1 MKNVRTYLIL
11 FGGVFALSTSAI
23 WVRLA
28 GAPSGVTAFYR
39 LGITAAV
46 LLPFFL
52 LSKSCRAEVKALRHS
67 QWLEI
72 AAAGAFLAL
81 HYLLWFESLNNT
93 SIASSTVIV
102 SLQPLFSILLERVLL
117 KSRFRPAAL
126 VGCGIALVGSVI
138 IGFGDFQISGLSLL
152 GDILAFVAAGVIA
165 GYYFLGQ
172 TIRKEVSAL
181 TYSVLAYL
189 ASAVVLL
196 AYTLVRGEPLAGY
209 SGQTWLAFV
218 GIALIATVGGQ
229 FVFNLL
235 LKQLPASAVTMSILG
250 EPIGTCILAYLF
262 LHESI
267 SARQLLGIVTIIGG
281 LSVYFLAPDFKKKPS
296 RIAE

>member
-1 MKNVRTYLIL
+1 MNNLRTYLIL

-39 LGITAAV
+39 LAITAAA

-52 LSKSCRAEVKALRHS
+52 LSKSCRQEVKALRRG
-67 QWLEI
+67 QWVRTM
-72 AAAGAFLAL
+72 AAGAFLAL
-81 HYLLWFESLNNT
+81 HYLLWFESLNYT

-102 SLQPLFSILLERVLL
+102 CLQPLFSIVLERVLL

-126 VGCGIALVGSVI
+126 VGCGIALIGSVI
-138 IGFGDFQISGLSLL
+138 IGCGDFQISGLSLL
-152 GDILAFVAAGVIA
+152 GDILAFVAAGVIS

-172 TIRKEVSAL
+172 TIRREVSAL
-181 TYSVLAYL
+181 TYSVLAYI
-189 ASAVVLL
+189 ASAAVLL
-196 AYTLVRGEPLAGY
+196 MYTLVRGEPLVGY
-209 SGQTWLAFV
+209 PSQTWLAFV

-250 EPIGTCILAYLF
+250 EPVGTCILAYLF

-267 SARQLLGIVTIIGG
+267 SLRQLLGIVTIIGG
-281 LSVYFLAPDFKKKPS
+281 LSVYFLVPKSTKNTS
-296 RIAE
+296 QNAE

>member
-1 MKNVRTYLIL
+1 MNNIKTYLIL

-39 LGITAAV
+39 LGITAVV

-52 LSKSCRAEVKALRHS
+52 LSKSCRAEVKALRRS

-81 HYLLWFESLNNT
+81 HYLLWFESLDYT

-102 SLQPLFSILLERVLL
+102 SLQPLFSIVLERVLL

-126 VGCGIALVGSVI
+126 VGCGIALLGSVI

-152 GDILAFVAAGVIA
+152 GDILAFVAAGVIS

-181 TYSVLAYL
+181 TYSVLAYF
-189 ASAVVLL
+189 ASAAVLL
-196 AYTLVRGEPLAGY
+196 ACTLVRGEPLVGY
-209 SGQTWLAFV
+209 SGESWLAFV

-267 SARQLLGIVTIIGG
+267 SLRQLLGIVTIVGG